1 MRICSIMRWR
11 RGVAAATTAAAILA
25 VAEGVRAPLA
35 TRRRWRYGG
44 IAGRQ
49 TEEVELRQESDWQKR
64 RSQMS
69 DFLGESITFAA
80 GVFGTTEKRIERS
93 RLYGVALLAQGI
105 ECARA
110 IRLCLAKE
118 LPGPAFALA
127 RAQYEG
133 ALRGHIIIHEIELE
147 DLNVVLGH
155 VGSWVHERSLTAI
168 PKIEIRKTK
177 WRIVGSET
185 KPVWRPLQHEIAN
198 LFAGWIGSN
207 SRHMGLL
214 HDLAHSGMT
223 HALQMLDEDGNI
235 EPRYSDHNQALLLEL
250 ADRAVMFSIMTWPGA
265 QQKYRCEIEQRMERT
280 NALKS
285 AWADTT
291 PA

>member
-1 MRICSIMRWR
+1 M
-11 RGVAAATTAAAILA
+11 
-25 VAEGVRAPLA
+25 
-35 TRRRWRYGG
+35 
-44 IAGRQ
+44 
-49 TEEVELRQESDWQKR
+49 
-64 RSQMS
+64 
-69 DFLGESITFAA
+69 
-80 GVFGTTEKRIERS
+80 
-93 RLYGVALLAQGI
+93 
-105 ECARA
+105 
-110 IRLCLAKE
+110 
-118 LPGPAFALA
+118 
-127 RAQYEG
+127 
-133 ALRGHIIIHEIELE
+133 RGHIIIHEIELE

-198 LFAGWIGSN
+198 RFAGWIGSN

-280 NALKS
+280 NALNS
-285 AWADTT
+285 AWGDTT